1 MKKLFL
7 VIPLIFFSASSILA
21 QRDEFLPRLSPSAS
35 VSQTIGYTNIT
46 IDYCR
51 PGVKRRKILGD
62 VVPYNKVW
70 RTGANESTTIHFTTD
85 VTIAG
90 NKVPAGIYSLFTIP
104 TEDEWTVIL
113 NKAYKNWGTQYD
125 IKEDFLRFIV
135 KPSKGNFTERLQYSF
150 AELTDNSV
158 SVLINWDNFQIEF
171 KIETDLAEQVYKK
184 VKETIATKP
193 DDWSIYADAAQYAAD
208 NDLLL
213 TEAWGWI
220 DKAIFINKVY
230 TAYYIKA
237 KVLIKLNKT
246 TEALQ
251 TLETCRNLG
260 RTDKNWDTFVSR
272 VDFLESQIKS
282 KMK

>member
-7 VIPLIFFSASSILA
+7 FIPLIFFSASSILA

-51 PGVKRRKILGD
+51 PGVKGRKILGD

-125 IKEDFLRFIV
+125 IKEDFLRFNV
-135 KPSKGNFTERLQYSF
+135 KPSEGNFTERLRYSF

-213 TEAWGWI
+213 TEALGWI